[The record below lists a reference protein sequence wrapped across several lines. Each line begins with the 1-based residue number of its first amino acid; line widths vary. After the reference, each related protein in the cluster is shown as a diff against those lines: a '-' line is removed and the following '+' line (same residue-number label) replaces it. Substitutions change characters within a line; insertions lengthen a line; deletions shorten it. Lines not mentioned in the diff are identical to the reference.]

1 LKKYFGIFQEPPRRW
16 PQEHLQFVLY
26 KNLALNIST
35 RSFIAG
41 FSSEAS
47 LALRQNHI
55 PPNLPQYIGLVINGI
70 SFCLGSHL
78 THYLLIVE
86 RQKSVSDEQFSVLG
100 VLSLSGAAMDPVELA
115 RVFVKTVVRMFYET
129 EHVVVIDAL
138 VFHGACV

>member
-1 LKKYFGIFQEPPRRW
+1 M
-16 PQEHLQFVLY
+16 
-26 KNLALNIST
+26 
-35 RSFIAG
+35 
-41 FSSEAS
+41 
-47 LALRQNHI
+47 ALRQNHI
-55 PPNLPQYIGLVINGI
+55 PPNLPQYIRLVINGI
-70 SFCLGSHL
+70 SFCLESHL